1 MEANEKQ
8 KAEHKERKKRI
19 AIITTGGTI
28 AGSGKPGEAGVY
40 EAGKLSVSEIVRSIP
55 QVNYLADLVMI
66 PVTSVDSN
74 DITTGDY
81 RMIRAL
87 VRDLEKDENIDGIV
101 ITHGT
106 DTLEE
111 SAFFLNLIL
120 DVHKPVVMTGA
131 MRPATATSADG
142 PLNLYQA
149 IALAG
154 DPRARDMGVL
164 AVFSNTI
171 YSGRDMIK
179 TNSIKTDAFTH
190 NEFGVMG
197 YMQDANVFLFH
208 KPFIPHTHLSAF
220 RNTSLDHLPSVEIFY
235 VHMESDPE
243 LLKWMLDRYDGVVLA
258 GTGSGNYSRAIQEVV
273 ESSRGQCTIVRSSH
287 LMEGTVFDSP
297 VFDPNKIAI
306 PSYKLNPHKARLL
319 LMLCLQEGMSQEK
332 IRDIFSRY

>member
-1 MEANEKQ
+1 MEPLNIPPRNNN
-8 KAEHKERKKRI
+8 RKKI
-19 AIITTGGTI
+19 AVITTGGTI

-40 EAGKLSVSEIVRSIP
+40 EAGRLSVDEIVKSIP
-55 QVNYLADLVMI
+55 QMKDLADLVML
-66 PVTSVDSN
+66 PVASVDSN
-74 DITTGDY
+74 DITFADY
-81 RMIRAL
+81 RIIRGL
-87 VRDLEKDENIDGIV
+87 VQELEKDDRIDGIV

-111 SAFFLNLIL
+111 TAFFLNLIL

-149 IALAG
+149 VALAC

-208 KPFIPHTHLSAF
+208 RPFIPHTHQSVF
-220 RNTSLDHLPSVEIFY
+220 KNTSLNHLPAVEIYY

-243 LLKWMLDRYDGVVLA
+243 LLRWMLERYDGVVLA
-258 GTGSGNYSRAIQEVV
+258 GTGSGNYPKAIQDVL
-273 ESSRGQCTIVRSSH
+273 ESSQAKCEVVRSSH

-297 VFDPNKIAI
+297 VFDPHQLTI

-319 LMLCLQEGMSQEK
+319 LMLCLQAGFSHQE
-332 IRDIFSRY
+332 IREIFAKY

>member
-1 MEANEKQ
+1 MEAESKKLQ
-8 KAEHKERKKRI
+8 RKRKI
-19 AIITTGGTI
+19 AVIGTGGTI
-28 AGSGKPGEAGVY
+28 AGSGRPGEAGVY
-40 EAGKLSVSEIVRSIP
+40 QAGKLSVDEIVKSIP
-55 QVNYLADLVMI
+55 QVKELADLVMI
-66 PVTSVDSN
+66 PVAAVDSN
-74 DITTGDY
+74 DITFADY
-81 RMIRAL
+81 RIIRGL

-111 SAFFLNLIL
+111 TAFFLNLIL

-131 MRPATATSADG
+131 MRPATAASADG
-142 PLNLYQA
+142 PLNMYQA
-149 IALAG
+149 IALAC

-197 YMQDANVFLFH
+197 YMQDSSVFLFH
-208 KPFIPHTHLSAF
+208 KPFIPHTHLSVF
-220 RNTSLDHLPSVEIFY
+220 KNISLNDLPSVEIFY

-243 LLKWMLDRYDGVVLA
+243 LLRWMLERYDGVVLA
-258 GTGSGNYSRAIQEVV
+258 GTGSGNYPRAIQDVI
-273 ESSRGQCTIVRSSH
+273 ESHQSRCEIVRSSH

-297 VFDPNKIAI
+297 VFDPHQLTI

-319 LMLCLQEGMSQEK
+319 LMLCLQAGMSHQK
-332 IRDIFSRY
+332 IRDIFARY

>member
-1 MEANEKQ
+1 MEAESKKPQ
-8 KAEHKERKKRI
+8 RKRKI
-19 AIITTGGTI
+19 AVIGTGGTI
-28 AGSGKPGEAGVY
+28 AGSGRPGEAGVY
-40 EAGKLSVSEIVRSIP
+40 QAGKLSVDEIVKSIP
-55 QVNYLADLVMI
+55 LVRELADLVMI
-66 PVTSVDSN
+66 PVAAVDSN
-74 DITTGDY
+74 DITFADY
-81 RMIRAL
+81 RIIRGQ
-87 VRDLEKDENIDGIV
+87 VRDLEKDESIDGIV

-111 SAFFLNLIL
+111 TAFFLNLIL

-131 MRPATATSADG
+131 MRPATAASADG
-142 PLNLYQA
+142 PLNMYQA
-149 IALAG
+149 IALAC

-197 YMQDANVFLFH
+197 YMQDDHVFLFH
-208 KPFIPHTHLSAF
+208 KPFIPHTHQSVF
-220 RNTSLDHLPSVEIFY
+220 KNISLNDLPSVEIFY

-243 LLKWMLDRYDGVVLA
+243 LLRWMLERYDGVVLA
-258 GTGSGNYSRAIQEVV
+258 GTGSGNYPRAIQDVI
-273 ESSRGQCTIVRSSH
+273 ESHQSRCEIVRSSH

-297 VFDPNKIAI
+297 VFDPHQLTI

-319 LMLCLQEGMSQEK
+319 LMLCLQAGMSHQK
-332 IRDIFSRY
+332 IRDIFARY